1 MFFVPLQPHFY
12 MIMINKY
19 ISTWIIA
26 LVLLLMAC
34 SDGEVMDR
42 LDHIKSVGDSDP
54 VTALAMLDSLEVNIR
69 QESEYVKNKY
79 DLLRVRLNDKADNM
93 PSSDIMIKQLL
104 AYFAKE
110 GTTREKQEVNYYA
123 GSVYRDLQDTP
134 RALEYFFK
142 SLDYAMENDGC
153 DSIMLR
159 NTYSNLNYLYYG
171 VQDYPNALDMAL
183 KELETCQKTKSD
195 VILPYMHIGTSYRAM
210 GNYRQAEAAFDS
222 AYAHVIHSN
231 NTAKHQN
238 MLIYLLND
246 YSELKCFTK
255 AKDCL
260 SRIDVNP
267 LEDFSGFPC
276 MAFARYYEMVG
287 KNDSAAIYCKH
298 VLDDGTDIE
307 NKYDAARFIFYI
319 YGKSGDINNASHY
332 AEIFMQLS
340 DSLDFGKRQEQAA
353 TVNNR
358 YQYHLD
364 QKKEQELQEKEKRYK
379 STLVIISLLAIL
391 LVSIA
396 YILYIRRRN
405 KHLHEV
411 VRLSA
416 ELQRVSGDEQQLRK
430 DIEQKESELE
440 KSKKSLEKTSE
451 ELNDVKKMNQNMTF
465 IKLLHQSELEGK
477 AEDVIY
483 AIRQSSTGKKNMKAA
498 DWKQL
503 YQAVDELYPTFKDRL
518 LKELGTF
525 TEQQMQVCYLMRIGL
540 SKPQIQNMT
549 NLSRVTVWRWVKK
562 YDWVLTPDNEAV
574 D

>member
-287 KNDSAAIYCKH
+287 KNDSAAIYCKR

-364 QKKEQELQEKEKRYK
+364 QKKELELQEKEKRYK
-379 STLVIISLLAIL
+379 STLVIVSLLAIL

-396 YILYIRRRN
+396 YILYIGRRN

-416 ELQRVSGDEQQLRK
+416 ELQRVSDDEQQLRR

-451 ELNDVKKMNQNMTF
+451 
-465 IKLLHQSELEGK
+465 G
-477 AEDVIY
+477 
-483 AIRQSSTGKKNMKAA
+483 R
-498 DWKQL
+498 
-503 YQAVDELYPTFKDRL
+503 
-518 LKELGTF
+518 
-525 TEQQMQVCYLMRIGL
+525 
-540 SKPQIQNMT
+540 
-549 NLSRVTVWRWVKK
+549 
-562 YDWVLTPDNEAV
+562 
-574 D
+574 